1 MVGLLRGGG
10 GGGGGGGG
18 RGRGT
23 KDMLASPAKIIGGGG
38 GSPSCS
44 YAYVLLNTYRYMRKG
59 FPSKTVSKW
68 MDVWDY
74 FRPKNPVSQLNVMR
88 LI

>member
-1 MVGLLRGGG
+1 MGSGWITFGGG
-10 GGGGGGGG
+10 GQ
-18 RGRGT
+18 R

-74 FRPKNPVSQLNVMR
+74 FRTKNPVSLWCTVR
-88 LI
+88 LKSLYF